1 MIDSKFLPHEAQK
14 IKAIPL
20 CVVPQS
26 DYVYWSLEKNRL
38 YSVKSGY
45 KLLCEEERVGGGS
58 FKLKQAKYGGFVVL
72 DLELESTWKDKLVF
86 LESLY
91 RLSTNKSQSYE
102 KENSGEL
109 PMPVV

>member
-1 MIDSKFLPHEAQK
+1 M
-14 IKAIPL
+14 KAIPL

-26 DYVYWSLEKNRL
+26 DYLYWSLEKNRL

-45 KLLCEEERVGGGS
+45 KLLCEEERVRGGS
-58 FKLKQAKYGGFVVL
+58 FELKQAKYGGFVVL

-86 LESLY
+86 VESLY
-91 RLSTNKSQSYE
+91 RLATNKSQSYE
-102 KENSGEL
+102 KESSGEL